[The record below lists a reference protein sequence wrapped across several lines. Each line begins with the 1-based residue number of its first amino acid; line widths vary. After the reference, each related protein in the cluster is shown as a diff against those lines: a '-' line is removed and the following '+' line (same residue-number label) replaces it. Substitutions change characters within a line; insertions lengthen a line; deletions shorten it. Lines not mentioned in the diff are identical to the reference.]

1 MKRIAFAS
9 LASLVLL
16 AACSSEQQTSEKKEE
31 APKAAVE
38 AKGCASGAPALPG
51 TGLCPEQALAFL
63 GDNILKTAESLPE
76 GCTWSVNETMM
87 GMPEEALIYQA
98 ASCKGKTTQLEMRA
112 GARSASLG
120 YVVSGVFDPV
130 PADFEPVRIFTT
142 TGQADPKA
150 TILQMAKDT
159 TENKEEAAACEIRA
173 FNPEGSGVLT
183 DAFVIDVNAAYKT
196 AKKIDASEANVACGP
211 FGVQDANSFW
221 VIRQGHAWFV
231 DHGQDLPDFNFDTI
245 RWMKKGA
252 DGTWAVKP

>member
-1 MKRIAFAS
+1 MKRVFFAS
-9 LASLVLL
+9 LASLALL
-16 AACSSEQQTSEKKEE
+16 AACSSEQQKSETKDE
-31 APKAAVE
+31 APKAAAE

-63 GDNILKTAESLPE
+63 GASILKTAESLPE

-87 GMPEEALIYQA
+87 GLPDEALIYQA

-142 TGQADPKA
+142 EGQPDPKA
-150 TILQMAKDT
+150 TILAMAKET

-173 FNPEGSGVLT
+173 FNPPGSAVLG
-183 DAFVIDVNAAYKT
+183 DAFVIDVSAAYKT
-196 AKKIDASEANVACGP
+196 AKKIDPAEANVACGP
-211 FGVQDANSFW
+211 YGVRDANSFW

-231 DHGQDLPDFNFDTI
+231 DHGQDLPDFNFDSI
-245 RWMKKGA
+245 RWIKKGA
-252 DGTWAVKP
+252 DGAWTVKP